1 MCSSDLRSAANG
13 LQVSNCL
20 GERFCAN
27 ASAFAWSPEDVVAW
41 IESGDQR
48 SESQRSESEF
58 ESNVQSVPRGWGD
71 RAPRPARSMSPFR
84 DIIPAAVNEDFGYSR
99 LVWDE
104 GVRVDWYERQPDQ
117 VLGAALQYVPF
128 SSQRWR
134 HLPVSVLPT
143 GGCCAAEAAE
153 DGVVNGAG
161 QVFCAPSGSE
171 VYAGL
176 SVVDSSIF
184 SMPEPEAIDELK
196 SAVCEHVVAAV
207 LAQREHG

>member
-1 MCSSDLRSAANG
+1 M
-13 LQVSNCL
+13 
-20 GERFCAN
+20 
-27 ASAFAWSPEDVVAW
+27 
-41 IESGDQR
+41 
-48 SESQRSESEF
+48 
-58 ESNVQSVPRGWGD
+58 
-71 RAPRPARSMSPFR
+71 
-84 DIIPAAVNEDFGYSR
+84 
-99 LVWDE
+99 
-104 GVRVDWYERQPDQ
+104 
-117 VLGAALQYVPF
+117 
-128 SSQRWR
+128 
-134 HLPVSVLPT
+134 SVLPT

-196 SAVCEHVVAAV
+196 SAVCEHVVAAA